1 MELFVDN
8 GRGIL
13 SIIMRMRV
21 SDGTIKAGNVGG
33 TLSMMDIKVNI
44 VSNDNCI
51 EIKTHLE

>member
-1 MELFVDN
+1 MELLVDN
-8 GRGIL
+8 VRGIL
-13 SIIMRMRV
+13 SIMGMRV

-44 VSNDNCI
+44 VNNDNSI